1 MLLNMYCQSVAFFTL
16 IIFILLYLLRDNKK
30 LNKWAM
36 ELNLNKTFNL
46 YSSMDLLFFAL
57 FCSFVPIARLAVVIS
72 IIYTILK
79 SENK

>member
-16 IIFILLYLLRDNKK
+16 IIFMLLYLLKDNKK

-36 ELNLNKTFNL
+36 KLNLNKTFNL

>member
-16 IIFILLYLLRDNKK
+16 IIFILLYSLKDNKK